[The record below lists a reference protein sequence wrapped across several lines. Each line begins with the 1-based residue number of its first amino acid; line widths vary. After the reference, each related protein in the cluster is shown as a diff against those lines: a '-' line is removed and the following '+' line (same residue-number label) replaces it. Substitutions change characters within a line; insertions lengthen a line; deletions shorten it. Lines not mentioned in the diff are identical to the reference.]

1 MMGTAD
7 SIYPDMDLV
16 FLKALNYPDFARPEF
31 FIREQEKSGWSKGVF
46 LHTVMGMHDHFSMS
60 LQITTSA
67 QKGRLKKENR
77 ELPKGF
83 GLNLEKESKGQVK
96 GTLTKKILEDLR
108 YSIIKAYG
116 IGKPE
121 PFFDSY
127 QVIAICERMFI
138 YIRSQFNEQI
148 KKTGNTQYLA
158 DRQRKEGQT
167 IEGDPE
173 YIIYHY
179 NIISDAPVIDFTRF
193 RNEVRKLLLN
203 SNNPSELTTMLRP
216 LYTVGI
222 EIVNLWNNK
231 LQPIEVAPNEEKRR
245 KVIRD
250 QRLITFDPEE
260 MVIWT
265 RNIYSPED
273 YYREPSKHFMNQDFA
288 AFAAKVANL
297 ISAEVLKEDNAK
309 KDQKVEDKVYEDFD
323 ELFIDRANILPCYSI
338 LKDEDLIGDKDNYI
352 GKLKSA
358 FCLWAIELKTKKLI
372 NYASDE
378 VLTKLLNR
386 KFDGLNMNS
395 SNFRTALT
403 TATRKYKSKFSKSME
418 RLSQSSQV

>member
-1 MMGTAD
+1 MRTAD
-7 SIYPDMDLV
+7 SIFPDMDLV
-16 FLKALNYPDFARPEF
+16 FLKALNYPDFARPEY

-46 LHTVMGMHDHFSMS
+46 LHTLMGMHDHFSMS

-77 ELPKGF
+77 HLPENF
-83 GLNLEKESKGQVK
+83 GLDLEKESKGQVK
-96 GTLTKKILEDLR
+96 GTLTKKMLADLR
-108 YSIIKAYG
+108 YSIVNAYR

-121 PFFDSY
+121 PSFDSY

-138 YIRSQFNEQI
+138 YIRSQFNEQV
-148 KKTGNTQYLA
+148 KKTGNAWYLA

-167 IEGDPE
+167 IKGAPE

-203 SNNPSELTTMLRP
+203 SINPSELKTMLQP

-222 EIVNLWNNK
+222 EIVNLWNEK
-231 LQPIEVAPNEEKRR
+231 LQPIEVAPNEEELR

-265 RNIYSPED
+265 HNIYSPED
-273 YYREPSKHFMNQDFA
+273 YYREPSKHFMNQDFV

-297 ISAEVLKEDNAK
+297 ISAEVLKNSNAK
-309 KDQKVEDKVYEDFD
+309 KDQKVEHKAYEDFND
-323 ELFIDRANILPCYSI
+323 LFINPDHVIPCYEL
-338 LKDEDLIGDKDNYI
+338 LKEEELVGDKGNYT

-358 FCLWAIELKTKKLI
+358 FCLWANELRTKKI
-372 NYASDE
+372 ISYVPDQ

-386 KFDGLNMNS
+386 KFEGLDMDN

-403 TATRKYKSKFSKSME
+403 KAKRTYKSKFSKAMDK
-418 RLSQSSQV
+418 LSQSSQL